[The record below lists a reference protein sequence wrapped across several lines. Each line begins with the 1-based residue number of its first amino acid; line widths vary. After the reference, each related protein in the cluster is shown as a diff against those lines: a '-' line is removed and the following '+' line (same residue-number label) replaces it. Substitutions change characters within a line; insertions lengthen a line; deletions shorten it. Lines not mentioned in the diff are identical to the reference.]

1 VSGKSREEKLRLAK
15 KIWLAL
21 LIVMLINNTIAQN
34 LLLFGQTP
42 SSNGPNPFSMYI
54 PELVPLGDLL
64 SGVLFI
70 LGIIAYRKDYSYA
83 IVLISA
89 AALVAALL
97 NYSASQV
104 VGGQQVL
111 KVVPVTLSITFG
123 QINDKAD
130 VFIIF
135 YGQDGQTNY
144 GNVGT
149 VTIQA
154 DQVSYYW
161 LYIDT
166 YPRVPPQYVR
176 VLWYIGD
183 RLVTNETLDQLGA
196 KSLPFNWT
204 FWLYNDN
211 AGSNTII
218 VEVTYND
225 NGTLYYGYGDVN
237 VDVNVESGAIYNAVL
252 LALIA
257 ASGAGAFALG
267 AGLITQYIRMS
278 IADAINNFIQTPL
291 IGQYIGNQ
299 DAYNFFLYFQNIAMS
314 LGFVLIALGIGINAL
329 RGGYSDM
336 VDLAMDFF
344 YRSGVFLLFAYGGIQ
359 IYNAV
364 ASALNTIAE
373 YIVSSVLGEIANV
386 LTVWTELAFGLLL
399 GSNFIGFGF
408 ARTIADLSMFLFE
421 VDIAIFTLSYMRV
434 VMILALASLI
444 PLLAAMWTF
453 EWTRGIAM
461 TLAEMLAALVFGGL
475 VDALVL
481 YFIVQTGGFA
491 FFLMAPFM
499 LITFFMVGWGA
510 HQAVKSIASG
520 TASKSVGVASSMH
533 DKAMKEL
540 KDRQK
545 SNNNNNNNN
554 NNNVSM
560 QQVITSSQSG
570 RSQNLPT
577 VNTAINQLG
586 QVSTISLHSS
596 AKSATITPTSNGYQI
611 TKTIRTSSGTTVVG
625 KYTIPAKAP
634 IQQVAKG
641 VQKNFINKPTITE
654 INPEII
660 GQFFQSIENMHNNN
674 NNNNNNN
681 TNNENVRITDI
692 RP

>member
-1 VSGKSREEKLRLAK
+1 MSRKSREEKLRLAK

-21 LIVMLINNTIAQN
+21 LIVMLVNNTIAQN

-42 SSNGPNPFSMYI
+42 SPNGPNPFSMYI

-97 NYSASQV
+97 NYSTSQV
-104 VGGQQVL
+104 VGGQPVV
-111 KVVPVTLSITFG
+111 KVVPVHIFIWFG
-123 QINDKAD
+123 QINDKSD
-130 VFIIF
+130 VNIDFS
-135 YGQDGQTNY
+135 GTDGQSTSP
-144 GNVGT
+144 NVGT
-149 VTIQA
+149 VEIQSC
-154 DQVSYYW
+154 V
-161 LYIDT
+161 LTPFFIYIDT
-166 YPRVPPQYVR
+166 TPRVPPQDVR
-176 VLWYIGD
+176 LLWYIGD
-183 RLVTNETLDQLGA
+183 RLYENVTLNQVGA
-196 KSLPFNWT
+196 TSLPFNWSID
-204 FWLYNDN
+204 LYNDN

-218 VEVTYND
+218 VEVSYND

-237 VDVNVESGAIYNAVL
+237 VNVEVQSGSIYNAVL

-267 AGLITQYIRMS
+267 IGLVQEYFTTS
-278 IADAINNFIQTPL
+278 VADAINNFIQSPL
-291 IGQYIGNQ
+291 IGQYGGNQ

-364 ASALNTIAE
+364 ASALNIIAE
-373 YIVSSVLGEIANV
+373 YIISSVLGEIANL
-386 LTVWTELAFGLLL
+386 LTIWSELSFALLL

-408 ARTIADLSMFLFE
+408 ARTIGDLSMFMFE
-421 VDIAIFTLSYMRV
+421 VDVAIFALSYMRV
-434 VMILALASLI
+434 IMILALASLI

-453 EWTRGIAM
+453 EWTRGIAT
-461 TLAEMLAALVFGGL
+461 TLTEMLAALVFGGL

-481 YFIVQTGGFA
+481 YFMIQVGQLA
-491 FFLMAPFM
+491 FFLLAPFM
-499 LITFFMVGWGA
+499 MATFFMVGWGA
-510 HQAVKSIASG
+510 HQTVKSIASQ
-520 TASKSVGVASSMH
+520 TASKSVGVTSSMH
-533 DKAMKEL
+533 SKAMQEL
-540 KDRQK
+540 KERKK
-545 SNNNNNNNN
+545 SNNNNNN
-554 NNNVSM
+554 VPM
-560 QQVITSSQSG
+560 QQIITSSQSSKS
-570 RSQNLPT
+570 RSLPT
-577 VNTAINQLG
+577 VDTAINQLG
-586 QVSTISLHSS
+586 QASTISLHSGV
-596 AKSATITPTSNGYQI
+596 KSATITPTSDGYQI
-611 TKTIRTSSGTTVVG
+611 TKSIKTSSGTTVVG
-625 KYTIPAKAP
+625 RYTIPAKAP
-634 IQQVAKG
+634 IQEVAKG

-660 GQFFQSIENMHNNN
+660 GQFFQSIENMY
-674 NNNNNNN
+674 NNNN

-692 RP
+692 RS

>member
-21 LIVMLINNTIAQN
+21 LIVMLVNNTIAQN

-42 SSNGPNPFSMYI
+42 NSNGPNPFAMYI

-97 NYSASQV
+97 NYGTTQAF
-104 VGGQQVL
+104 GGQPVL
-111 KVVPVTLSITFG
+111 RVVPVTLYIFFVRWSSSGDTNI
-123 QINDKAD
+123 
-130 VFIIF
+130 VFI
-135 YGQDGQTNY
+135 GQDGQSTTA
-144 GNVGT
+144 NVGT
-149 VTIQA
+149 VEIPANQET
-154 DQVSYYW
+154 YFW
-161 LYIDT
+161 IDIYT
-166 YPRVPPQYVR
+166 NPEVPPQDVR
-176 VLWYIGD
+176 ILWYIGD
-183 RLVTNETLDQLGA
+183 RLYLNETLGQLGA
-196 KSLPFNWT
+196 TSLPFNWSIV
-204 FWLYNDN
+204 LDNNN

-218 VEVTYND
+218 VEVMYND
-225 NGTLYYGYGDVN
+225 NGTLYYGYGDVIIN
-237 VDVNVESGAIYNAVL
+237 VDVENGAFYNAVL
-252 LALIA
+252 YALLV
-257 ASGAGAFALG
+257 ASGAGIFALG
-267 AGLITQYIRMS
+267 IGLIQEYFTTS
-278 IADAINNFIQTPL
+278 VADAINNFIQTPL

-314 LGFVLIALGIGINAL
+314 LGFVLLALGIGINAL

-364 ASALNTIAE
+364 ASALNSIAE
-373 YIVSSVLGEIANV
+373 YIVSNVLGEIANL
-386 LTVWTELAFGLLL
+386 LTIWSELSFVLLL
-399 GSNFIGFGF
+399 GSNAIGFGF
-408 ARTIADLSMFLFE
+408 ARTIADLSMFMFE
-421 VDIAIFTLSYMRV
+421 VDITIFALSYMRV
-434 VMILALASLI
+434 VMILALASMI

-453 EWTRGIAM
+453 EWTRGIAT
-461 TLAEMLAALVFGGL
+461 TLAEMLATLVFGGL

-481 YFIVQTGGFA
+481 YFMVQVGQLA
-491 FFLMAPFM
+491 FFLLAPFM
-499 LITFFMVGWGA
+499 MMTFFMVGWGA

-520 TASKSVGVASSMH
+520 TASKAAGLASSMH
-533 DKAMKEL
+533 NKAMSEL
-540 KDRQK
+540 KDRRK
-545 SNNNNNNNN
+545 SNNNNSN

-586 QVSTISLHSS
+586 QASTISLHSG

-611 TKTIRTSSGTTVVG
+611 TKSIKTSSGTTVVG
-625 KYTIPAKAP
+625 RYTIPAKAP
-634 IQQVAKG
+634 IQEVAKG

-674 NNNNNNN
+674 NN